1 MRPANSKNKK
11 EKYNLR
17 VELMGE
23 TKCDENFVSLGDIS
37 KKLNIKYHT
46 ISDVYEGRRVSFNR
60 FNNCEFF
67 PKISITKLDQ
77 PNNCECP

>member
-11 EKYNLR
+11 PKYNLR

-23 TKCDENFVSLGDIS
+23 TQCDENFCSLGEIG
-37 KKLNIKYHT
+37 KKLNMKYHT

-60 FNNCEFF
+60 FNECEYF
-67 PKISITKLDQ
+67 PKISITKLNT
-77 PNNCECP
+77 NNCECP